1 MESKCF
7 DYLESKIEYAVGIIE
22 MTQVLINTQDNEL
35 IKENIKHL
43 QSVLPKALK
52 ELKNSIRE

>member
-1 MESKCF
+1 MENKGF

-22 MTQVLINTQDNEL
+22 MTQVLINTQDDEL